1 MSEAAA
7 WLLDL
12 GGGLHAAVGEREM
25 LHLLP
30 DPPTL
35 YRIPQSPPYC
45 RQVLVWEGEVLPL
58 MELARRIP
66 VGEGARTEAQGLIA
80 ITAFQEHPGAAPR
93 RGALLLS
100 AAPVRIGVNDAQ
112 ACALPEPRSV
122 WRRLAIACFEHPARG
137 PIPVLDLA
145 RLFLLPA
152 DRSDE

>member
-1 MSEAAA
+1 MSEATA

-45 RQVLVWEGEVLPL
+45 CKVLLWEGEILPL

-66 VGEGARTEAQGLIA
+66 VREVVRTEGRGLIA
-80 ITAFQEHPGAAPR
+80 IIAFQEQPGAASR
-93 RGALLLS
+93 HGALLLN
-100 AAPVRIGVNDAQ
+100 APPVRIRVGDAQ
-112 ACALPEPRSV
+112 ACALPEPASV
-122 WRRLAIACFEHPARG
+122 WRRLAIACFEQAGRG
-137 PIPVLDLA
+137 PVPVLDLA

-152 DRSDE
+152 DRNA